1 MAQVQSLVRELRSRK
16 PRGTARKKKKV
27 KLQKEPNGNPVV
39 EKYLEI
45 KFILKEKKRKP
56 FCKLGIAK
64 RNKHLRFL
72 VQEWVEG

>member
-45 KFILKEKKRKP
+45 KFISKEKKT
-56 FCKLGIAK
+56 L
-64 RNKHLRFL
+64 L
-72 VQEWVEG
+72 